1 MTRILKPLARRTVLR
16 ALLAAGPVLLG
27 FAPRL
32 GWTKPPPK
40 GKHDMAVA
48 AALTMQGDAEAARA
62 VGRAY
67 LSAYPSERRQSIIAG
82 LEGAAARTG
91 KLRGETFFDALK
103 RASRADFAAGETVE
117 VEGWILSRT
126 EARVYAL
133 AAGV

>member
-1 MTRILKPLARRTVLR
+1 MKPLARRTVLR

-27 FAPRL
+27 FLPRF
-32 GWTKPPPK
+32 GWTNPPANDTQSMLVTVVLNMP
-40 GKHDMAVA
+40 
-48 AALTMQGDAEAARA
+48 GDGEAARA

-67 LSAYPSERRQSIIAG
+67 LAAYPSEERQSIVAG
-82 LEGAAARTG
+82 LESAAARIG
-91 KLRGETFFDALK
+91 KLRGETLFDALK

-133 AAGV
+133 AASG